1 MKKELKLFSQ
11 KGSIEIQ
18 KGMKKKMLHWEMESF
33 KRACNDIHC
42 VLRRYLDQ
50 LDGVVY
56 ALSSVEA
63 SNTS

>member
-1 MKKELKLFSQ
+1 MKKELKLISQ

-18 KGMKKKMLHWEMESF
+18 KGMKTKLLHSEMESV

-42 VLRRYLDQ
+42 VLRRYLHQ

-56 ALSSVEA
+56 ALSTEEA